1 MLMGNFCGRCG
12 AALNA
17 NTAFCA
23 NCGNPLREAPP
34 SPLAFTP
41 AQQQSLPR
49 KSGAAKILISILVV
63 LFIGL
68 ILVVS
73 GVVYVGHKVSQK
85 VHQVSQQMLK
95 ERNLPPRATVVGDPC
110 RLLSKAEVSR
120 ALGIAIIGEQASADG
135 CAYLAEGTSTDFAA
149 KHLSAMMRAHG
160 VDAHQRQMIEKISGT
175 LLDGVQSGLRDFG
188 EIPDGKAAV
197 LTFSVDATSSDGQMT
212 LDRKVLGNLGPAS
225 SKIPGV
231 GDEAFDAAGGML
243 LFRKGDKLVRI
254 SYMTCPCTLSKI
266 KPLARKLAAAI

>member
-1 MLMGNFCGRCG
+1 MVMGNFCGRCG

-23 NCGNPLREAPP
+23 NCGNPVRESPP

-68 ILVVS
+68 IFVVS

-85 VHQVSQQMLK
+85 VHQMSQQVLK
-95 ERNLPPRATVVGDPC
+95 DRNAPPRAIVVGDPC

-120 ALGIAIIGEQASADG
+120 ALGIAIIGEQASTDG

-149 KHLSAMMRAHG
+149 KHLSAVMRAHG
-160 VDAHQRQMIEKISGT
+160 VDAHQRQM
-175 LLDGVQSGLRDFG
+175 V
-188 EIPDGKAAV
+188 
-197 LTFSVDATSSDGQMT
+197 
-212 LDRKVLGNLGPAS
+212 RKF
-225 SKIPGV
+225 PG
-231 GDEAFDAAGGML
+231 
-243 LFRKGDKLVRI
+243 R
-254 SYMTCPCTLSKI
+254 C
-266 KPLARKLAAAI
+266 